1 MSKRKKN
8 NGKKPEIEKQTGYYD
23 LKTKAVEDLVTADE
37 SNSPEVSREELR
49 QYQSGLGIRIPD
61 WVKLL
66 FIKAWFA
73 GAVCFF
79 FLWGLGTYLAD
90 ELDKLFVT
98 GMALGIVT
106 EMLTNNVIRFFA
118 KTPGAYDRW
127 MMFPKKKFMTFFWN
141 ILYAYV
147 VLALVVLVYTGI
159 NMVII
164 HITGTPADGAPP
176 LGVEPVLFGVFCLG
190 ADMLLIEIK
199 RLILR
204 LFGGLK
210 KKANQE

>member
-1 MSKRKKN
+1 
-8 NGKKPEIEKQTGYYD
+8 
-23 LKTKAVEDLVTADE
+23 
-37 SNSPEVSREELR
+37 
-49 QYQSGLGIRIPD
+49 
-61 WVKLL
+61 
-66 FIKAWFA
+66 
-73 GAVCFF
+73 
-79 FLWGLGTYLAD
+79 
-90 ELDKLFVT
+90 
-98 GMALGIVT
+98 
-106 EMLTNNVIRFFA
+106 
-118 KTPGAYDRW
+118 